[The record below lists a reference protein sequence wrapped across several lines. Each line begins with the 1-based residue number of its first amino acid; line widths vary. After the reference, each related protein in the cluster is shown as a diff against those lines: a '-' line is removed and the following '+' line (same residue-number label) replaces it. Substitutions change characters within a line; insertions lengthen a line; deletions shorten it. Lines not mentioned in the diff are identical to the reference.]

1 MSSSVIRQFEKTQAV
16 NYQGRTPIKRPTKA
30 SVNLM
35 SPALFQLHNN
45 LNTMS
50 IRLFGLFLSFILLS
64 TCEAQEKAAPT
75 TGEDTYT
82 FKTPSRDGIGKYYL
96 GREISH
102 VMGHLGSDW
111 LERQERE
118 QEERV
123 NLALKNMKLKPDEVI
138 ADIGAGSGYYSFRMA
153 KRVSKGKVLAVDL
166 QPEMLDIMRQKI
178 KRNKV
183 KNIELIQGQEANP
196 NLTKHSVDM
205 VLMVDVYHEL
215 SYPKEM
221 MEQIVAALKP
231 GGRFILLEYRME
243 DPKVPIKRLHKM
255 SLEQAVKEMKA
266 VGLQL
271 KENIGNLPWQ
281 HFMVFVKD

>member
-1 MSSSVIRQFEKTQAV
+1 MF
-16 NYQGRTPIKRPTKA
+16 
-30 SVNLM
+30 
-35 SPALFQLHNN
+35 
-45 LNTMS
+45 
-50 IRLFGLFLSFILLS
+50 IRLFSLFLSFIVLT
-64 TCEAQEKAAPT
+64 TCEAQQKSPAT
-75 TGEDTYT
+75 TVEEAYT
-82 FKTPSRDGIGKYYL
+82 FSTPSRDGIGKYYL

-102 VMGHLGSDW
+102 VMGHLGSSW
-111 LERQERE
+111 LERKERE
-118 QEERV
+118 KEEQV
-123 NLALKNMKLKPDEVI
+123 SQALKNMDLKPGEVI

-153 KRVSKGKVLAVDL
+153 ERVSKGKVLAVDL

-183 KNIELIQGQEANP
+183 KNVELIQGQEANP
-196 NLTKHSVDM
+196 NLAPQSVDM

-255 SLEQAVKEMKA
+255 SLKQAVKEMKA

>member
-1 MSSSVIRQFEKTQAV
+1 M
-16 NYQGRTPIKRPTKA
+16 P
-30 SVNLM
+30 
-35 SPALFQLHNN
+35 
-45 LNTMS
+45 
-50 IRLFGLFLSFILLS
+50 IRLFGLFLSLIVLS
-64 TCEAQEKAAPT
+64 TCEAQQKSPPTAVEK
-75 TGEDTYT
+75 TYT
-82 FKTPSRDGIGKYYL
+82 FSTPSRDGIGKYYL

-118 QEERV
+118 QEEQV
-123 NLALKNMKLKPDEVI
+123 SQALKNMKLKADEIV

-153 KRVSKGKVLAVDL
+153 KKVSKGKVLAVDL

-183 KNIELIQGQEANP
+183 KNVELIQGQEANP
-196 NLTKHSVDM
+196 NLDPHSVDM

-281 HFMVFVKD
+281 HFMVFIKD

>member
-1 MSSSVIRQFEKTQAV
+1 MF
-16 NYQGRTPIKRPTKA
+16 
-30 SVNLM
+30 
-35 SPALFQLHNN
+35 
-45 LNTMS
+45 
-50 IRLFGLFLSFILLS
+50 IRLFSLFLSFIVLT
-64 TCEAQEKAAPT
+64 TCEAQQKSPATAVEEA
-75 TGEDTYT
+75 YT
-82 FKTPSRDGIGKYYL
+82 FSTPSRDGIGKYYL

-102 VMGHLGSDW
+102 VMGHLGSSW
-111 LERQERE
+111 LERKERE
-118 QEERV
+118 KEEQV
-123 NLALKNMKLKPDEVI
+123 SQALKNMDLKPGEVI

-153 KRVSKGKVLAVDL
+153 ERVSKGKVLAVDL
-166 QPEMLDIMRQKI
+166 QPEMLNIMRQKI

-183 KNIELIQGQEANP
+183 KNVELIQGQETNP
-196 NLTKHSVDM
+196 NLAPQSVDM

-255 SLEQAVKEMKA
+255 SVKQAVKEMKA

>member
-1 MSSSVIRQFEKTQAV
+1 
-16 NYQGRTPIKRPTKA
+16 
-30 SVNLM
+30 
-35 SPALFQLHNN
+35 
-45 LNTMS
+45 MS
-50 IRLFGLFLSFILLS
+50 IRLLSLFLSFIVLT
-64 TCEAQEKAAPT
+64 TCDAQQKSSPKAVEEA
-75 TGEDTYT
+75 YT
-82 FKTPSRDGIGKYYL
+82 FSTPSSDGIGKYYL

-102 VMGHLGSDW
+102 VMGHLGSSW
-111 LERQERE
+111 LERKERE
-118 QEERV
+118 QEEQV
-123 NLALKNMKLKPDEVI
+123 SQALKNMDLKPDEVI

-178 KRNKV
+178 KRNKI
-183 KNIELIQGQEANP
+183 KNVELIQGQEANP
-196 NLTKHSVDM
+196 NLAKHTVDM

-281 HFMVFVKD
+281 HFMVFVKT

>member
-1 MSSSVIRQFEKTQAV
+1 M
-16 NYQGRTPIKRPTKA
+16 Y
-30 SVNLM
+30 M
-35 SPALFQLHNN
+35 
-45 LNTMS
+45 
-50 IRLFGLFLSFILLS
+50 RLFSLFLSFIALT
-64 TCEAQEKAAPT
+64 TCEAQQKSPPAAV
-75 TGEDTYT
+75 EEAYT
-82 FKTPSRDGIGKYYL
+82 FSTPSRDGIGKYYL

-102 VMGHLGSDW
+102 VMGHLGSSW
-111 LERQERE
+111 LERKERE
-118 QEERV
+118 KEEQV
-123 NLALKNMKLKPDEVI
+123 SQALKNMDLKPGEVI

-153 KRVSKGKVLAVDL
+153 ERVSKGKVLAVDL

-178 KRNKV
+178 KKNKL
-183 KNIELIQGQEANP
+183 KNVELIQGQEANP
-196 NLTKHSVDM
+196 NLAPHSVDM

-255 SLEQAVKEMKA
+255 SLKQAVKEMKA
-266 VGLQL
+266 IGLQL

>member
-1 MSSSVIRQFEKTQAV
+1 
-16 NYQGRTPIKRPTKA
+16 
-30 SVNLM
+30 
-35 SPALFQLHNN
+35 
-45 LNTMS
+45 MS
-50 IRLFGLFLSFILLS
+50 IRLFGLFLSLVVLS
-64 TCEAQEKAAPT
+64 TCEAQQKSPPT
-75 TGEDTYT
+75 TLEDTYT
-82 FKTPSRDGIGKYYL
+82 FTTPSRDGIGKYYL

-123 NLALKNMKLKPDEVI
+123 NQALKNMKLKPDEVI

-153 KRVSKGKVLAVDL
+153 KKVSKGKVLAVDL

-183 KNIELIQGQEANP
+183 KNVELIQGQETNP
-196 NLTKHSVDM
+196 NLAKHSVDM

-271 KENIGNLPWQ
+271 QENIGNLPWQ

>member
-1 MSSSVIRQFEKTQAV
+1 M
-16 NYQGRTPIKRPTKA
+16 P
-30 SVNLM
+30 
-35 SPALFQLHNN
+35 
-45 LNTMS
+45 
-50 IRLFGLFLSFILLS
+50 IRLFGLFLSLIVLT
-64 TCEAQEKAAPT
+64 TCEAQQKSPPT
-75 TGEDTYT
+75 AVEETYT
-82 FKTPSRDGIGKYYL
+82 LSTPSRDGIGKYYL

-118 QEERV
+118 QEEQV
-123 NLALKNMKLKPDEVI
+123 SQALKNMKLKADEVI

-153 KRVSKGKVLAVDL
+153 ERVSKGKVLAVDL

-178 KRNKV
+178 KRSKV
-183 KNIELIQGQEANP
+183 KNVELIQGEEANP
-196 NLTKHSVDM
+196 NLAKHSLDM

-281 HFMVFVKD
+281 HFMVFVKG

>member
-1 MSSSVIRQFEKTQAV
+1 
-16 NYQGRTPIKRPTKA
+16 
-30 SVNLM
+30 
-35 SPALFQLHNN
+35 
-45 LNTMS
+45 MS
-50 IRLFGLFLSFILLS
+50 IRLFGLFLFLIVLS
-64 TCEAQEKAAPT
+64 TCEAQQKSPPT
-75 TGEDTYT
+75 AEEEAYT
-82 FKTPSRDGIGKYYL
+82 LSTPSRDGIGKYYL

-118 QEERV
+118 QEEQV
-123 NLALKNMKLKPDEVI
+123 SQALENMKLKSDEII

-153 KRVSKGKVLAVDL
+153 KRVLKGTVLAVDL

-178 KRNKV
+178 KRNKI
-183 KNIELIQGQEANP
+183 KNVELIQGQEANP
-196 NLTKHSVDM
+196 NLAPHSVDM

-215 SYPKEM
+215 SYPKKM
-221 MEQIVAALKP
+221 MEEIVAALKP

-281 HFMVFVKD
+281 HFMVFVKN

>member
-1 MSSSVIRQFEKTQAV
+1 
-16 NYQGRTPIKRPTKA
+16 
-30 SVNLM
+30 
-35 SPALFQLHNN
+35 
-45 LNTMS
+45 MS
-50 IRLFGLFLSFILLS
+50 IRLFSLFLSFILLS

-96 GREISH
+96 GREIAH